1 MKHIA
6 KIILTVL
13 LLPGLSGCE
22 QPSTSDPKEGNEV
35 SVMLEV
41 LSEQLHTTRAIAE
54 SDIDDV
60 NIFIYSDT
68 GGLKQHIYAS
78 GASHKIDIAPGRYSI
93 YVAANIHQDM
103 GIYPSRGS
111 SHMP

>member
-60 NIFIYSDT
+60 NIFIYSAT

-103 GIYPSRGS
+103 P
-111 SHMP
+111 